1 MTRPAGI
8 HGLNLTDFGISRDN
22 ALADLRRLRGAF
34 VLVRNS
40 PQLAEMCADLGAR
53 VIYRQAGDD
62 PGASPLAI
70 DPAEFVRVRAQA
82 APTAAYIHLLN
93 EVDPPSAA
101 LHTWTAAALRYADS
115 IGRKLCIYNFGTN
128 KSQADWLEGRANL
141 DYAARNG
148 HAIGAH
154 FYPDGQHDAGGM
166 DFLKVREQVGGLW
179 LLTEFAYIRSIF
191 DANKGWIGK
200 LSVEDYRH
208 FMRRWSAW
216 AADHNLPLLWFAYE
230 HWPNNAEG
238 RASGFG
244 LIDAP
249 PLITELATLNTRHT
263 FKEVR
268 PMPDYTFPPDSA
280 AWQRGTFASRADYA
294 NVRAQPATS
303 ATIAGRLDKTPQPGA
318 WVPTD
323 VKEAAGTWHALK
335 LDAGV
340 QGYVRAD
347 VVVFA
352 AATEQ
357 EPEPPPPVED
367 RLGTIFLDKEGVQDL
382 ITQHNQ
388 IAAHMRH
395 AADTFSSMEDDH
407 AAIAALYQRA
417 LDAVPT
423 TEVQHLGVSAQSAK
437 EYLVMPQAPVTPVLG
452 PILAMLRS
460 RKFIIALAVLLIS
473 LLTMAIPSLEEVR
486 GELLTLLITLGL
498 ALIGGITIEDAAKA
512 GRDTAAAPTLPP
524 ADALLE
530 LVKAALEAYFDR
542 AELEVVELSPEEV
555 DTIAESV
562 RAKLAAAPKPD
573 GALG

>member
-8 HGLNLTDFGISRDN
+8 NGLNLTDFGISRDN
-22 ALADLRRLRGAF
+22 ALADIRRMAGAF

-62 PGASPLAI
+62 PGASPLAT

-82 APTAAYIHLLN
+82 APTAAFIHLLN
-93 EVDPPSAA
+93 EVDVSVGAA
-101 LHTWTAAALRYADS
+101 DDYKRWNREALAYLDR
-115 IGRKLCIYNFGTN
+115 IGRKGCFDNFSTN
-128 KSQADWLEGRANL
+128 MHYDRWMENRDNLQA
-141 DYAARNG
+141 AARGG

-154 FYPDGQHDAGGM
+154 FYPDGQHDSGGM
-166 DFLKVREQVGGLW
+166 DFLRVREQVGGLW
-179 LLTEFAYIRSIF
+179 VLTEFAYIQSIF
-191 DANKGWIGK
+191 DANRGWLGK
-200 LSVEDYRH
+200 LSVDDYRA
-208 FMRRWSAW
+208 FMRRWSEW
-216 AADHNLPLLWFAYE
+216 AALRNIPLLWFSYE

-249 PLITELATLNTRHT
+249 PLIAELAALNTRHT

-268 PMPDYTFPPDSA
+268 PMPDYPFPPDSA
-280 AWQRGTFASRADYA
+280 AWKRGTFASRADYA

-335 LDAGV
+335 LDSGA

-347 VVVFA
+347 VVVFEA
-352 AATEQ
+352 AAAP
-357 EPEPPPPVED
+357 EPEPPTVPDP
-367 RLGTIFLDKEGVQDL
+367 GTLYSAFLTKDEIVQLADL
-382 ITQHNQ
+382 YE
-388 IAAHMRH
+388 AAAAIYRA
-395 AADTFSSMEDDH
+395 AADRIT
-407 AAIAALYQRA
+407 
-417 LDAVPT
+417 V
-423 TEVQHLGVSAQSAK
+423 TEVQHLGVSAYSAK
-437 EYLVMPQAPVTPVLG
+437 ESLVMPQTPVTPVLG

-473 LLTMAIPSLEEVR
+473 LLTMAIPSLAEVR

-512 GRDTAAAPTLPP
+512 GRDTAAEPVAPV
-524 ADALLE
+524 ADAVID
-530 LVKAALEAYFDR
+530 LVKAALETLITEAR
-542 AELEVVELSPEEV
+542 WQIELSEGDKHE
-555 DTIAESV
+555 IAEAV
-562 RAKLAAAPKPD
+562 AAKVQPTN
-573 GALG
+573 GAHEA

>member
-22 ALADLRRLRGAF
+22 ALADIRRMAGAF

-62 PGASPLAI
+62 PGASPLAT
-70 DPAEFVRVRAQA
+70 DPAEFVRVRAAA
-82 APTAAYIHLLN
+82 APTAAYIHTTN

-101 LHTWTAAALRYADS
+101 LHTWTARALDYADS

-128 KSQADWLEGRANL
+128 KSEADWNEGRANL
-141 DYAARNG
+141 QAAARGG

-154 FYPDGQHDAGGM
+154 FYPDGTHDSGGM
-166 DFLKVREQVGGLW
+166 DFLRVREQIGGLW
-179 LLTEFAYIRSIF
+179 LLTEFAYIQSIF
-191 DANKGWIGK
+191 DANRGWRGN
-200 LSVEDYRH
+200 LSVDDYRN
-208 FMRRWSAW
+208 FMRRWSEW
-216 AADHNLPLLWFAYE
+216 AALHNLPLLWFAYE
-230 HWPNNAEG
+230 HWPVSDEG

-249 PLITELATLNTRHT
+249 PLIAELATLNTRHT

-268 PMPDYTFPPDSA
+268 PMPDYPFPPDSA

-303 ATIAGRLDKTPQPGA
+303 ATIAGRLDKTPQAGA
-318 WVPTD
+318 WVATD

-335 LDAGV
+335 LDSGA
-340 QGYVRAD
+340 QGYVRSD

-352 AATEQ
+352 AATEP
-357 EPEPPPPVED
+357 EPEPPTIPDP
-367 RLGTIFLDKEGVQDL
+367 GTLYSPWLTKDEVTQLADL
-382 ITQHNQ
+382 YE
-388 IAAHMRH
+388 AAAAIYRA
-395 AADTFSSMEDDH
+395 AADRIT
-407 AAIAALYQRA
+407 I
-417 LDAVPT
+417 
-423 TEVQHLGVSAQSAK
+423 TEVEHLGVSAYSAK
-437 EYLVMPQAPVTPVLG
+437 ESQSMDVTPVVG
-452 PILAMLRS
+452 PIMAILRS
-460 RKFIIALAVLLIS
+460 RKFIVAAASLLIS
-473 LLTMAIPSLEEVR
+473 LLVLAVPDLAEVR
-486 GELLTLLITLGL
+486 GELLTLLVAFGL
-498 ALIGGITIEDAAKA
+498 ALIGGITIEDAAAK
-512 GRDTAAAPTLPP
+512 GREAAAAPAVPP
-524 ADALLE
+524 AEAILD
-530 LVKAALEAYFDR
+530 LVKAALESMFDR
-542 AELEVVELSPEEV
+542 AELEIVDQSIELSPEEV